1 MSNKIDKKECPF
13 CQSLGGRIEMYIND
27 LHILTYLVAG
37 IIGLI
42 VGQFIDWCNLRLP
55 EYKKVFSKD
64 FFKEYLKNCKPK
76 YLLMVIVAVLYI
88 ALLYFNGLT
97 IDTLKYM
104 LLIPMLLSAFIIDF
118 KMQIIPNRLTLTIFE
133 IGLVFTF
140 VETLLET
147 NVGINIFID
156 NILGMLVGGGI
167 FLLITLIGGAIA
179 GKEAMG
185 FGDVKLMGALG
196 LFFGWLNMILIS
208 VMAFLFA
215 AIVSIIILITRRKK
229 FNEYIPFGPFIVVAS
244 MIPIFIST
252 PDLLLVLLK
261 IFSLG
266 TY

>member
-1 MSNKIDKKECPF
+1 
-13 CQSLGGRIEMYIND
+13 MYIND
-27 LHILTYLVAG
+27 LHILTYVIAG

-42 VGQFIDWCNLRLP
+42 IGQFIDWCNLRLP

-64 FFKEYLKNCKPK
+64 FFREYLKNCKPK
-76 YLLMVIVAVLYI
+76 YILMVIVAVSYI
-88 ALLYFNGLT
+88 ALLYFKALT
-97 IDTLKYM
+97 IDTIKYM
-104 LLIPMLLSAFIIDF
+104 VLIPMLLIAFVIDYRL
-118 KMQIIPNRLTLTIFE
+118 QIIPNRLTLTIFE
-133 IGLVFTF
+133 FGLIFTF
-140 VETLLET
+140 LET
-147 NVGINIFID
+147 ILNTTVGIGIFVD

-196 LFFGWLNMILIS
+196 LFFGWINMIMIS

-215 AIVSIIILITRRKK
+215 AIVSIVILIIKRKK

-244 MIPIFIST
+244 MIPMYINT
-252 PDLLLVLLK
+252 PDLMLILLK

>member
-1 MSNKIDKKECPF
+1 
-13 CQSLGGRIEMYIND
+13 MYIND
-27 LHILTYLVAG
+27 LHILTYVVVG
-37 IIGLI
+37 VIGLI

-88 ALLYFNGLT
+88 SLLYFKGIS
-97 IDTLKYM
+97 IDTLKF
-104 LLIPMLLSAFIIDF
+104 LFLIPMLIIAFMIDY
-118 KMQIIPNRLTLTIFE
+118 KLQIIPNRLTLTIFE
-133 IGLVFTF
+133 TGLVFTF
-140 VETLLET
+140 ATSLLNIT
-147 NVGINIFID
+147 GGIDLFMD
-156 NILGMLVGGGI
+156 SVLGMLAGAGI

-196 LFFGWLNMILIS
+196 LFFGWINIILIS

-215 AIVSIIILITRRKK
+215 AIVSIVILIARRKK
-229 FNEYIPFGPFIVVAS
+229 LSEYIPFGPFIVVAS
-244 MIPIFIST
+244 IIPMYINT
-252 PDLLLVLLK
+252 PELILILLK